1 MYTNHKFSNVHK
13 LNYLLV
19 SLLLIVGVGVGM
31 VSLYMASLSGVM
43 GKMGLIGGDF
53 SQSVRRND
61 LARALIWQK
70 QLVECG
76 VWQAAASVPSYLFSS
91 GEQRVELAKSLGGK
105 RIICGVMSVREGN
118 IERGVYT
125 IIKGLYYLRSHYDEM
140 RAIVERDK
148 GKCEILGS
156 PEYERWIESY
166 LMATEGRIYD
176 VVLELY
182 KEVEGSR
189 ARVSELCGE

>member
-1 MYTNHKFSNVHK
+1 MKNWLVV
-13 LNYLLV
+13 LLV
-19 SLLLIVGVGVGM
+19 LTGIGVGA
-31 VSLYMASLSGVM
+31 VSLYMASFSGVM

-53 SQSVRRND
+53 SQSVRVND
-61 LARALIWQK
+61 LARALRGQK
-70 QLVECG
+70 QSVECG
-76 VWQAAASVPSYLFSS
+76 VWQAAAPVPSYLFSS

-105 RIICGVMSVREGN
+105 RIICGVVSVRDGN
-118 IERGVYT
+118 TERGVYT
-125 IIKGLYYLRSHYDEM
+125 IMKGLYYLRSHYDEM

-148 GKCEILGS
+148 SKCEILGS

-166 LMATEGRIYD
+166 LMATEGRVYD

-189 ARVSELCGE
+189 ARVSELCSE

>member
-1 MYTNHKFSNVHK
+1 MKK
-13 LNYLLV
+13 WLV
-19 SLLLIVGVGVGM
+19 FFLILVGVGVGI

-61 LARALIWQK
+61 LARALMGQK
-70 QLVECG
+70 QSVECG
-76 VWQAAASVPSYLFSS
+76 VWQAGQHVPSYLFSK
-91 GEQRVELAKSLGGK
+91 GEERVELSGRLGGK
-105 RIICGVMSVREGN
+105 RIICGVMSVRDGN
-118 IERGVYT
+118 TERGVYT
-125 IIKGLYYLRSHYDEM
+125 IMKGLYYLKNHYDEM
-140 RAIVERDK
+140 RVIVERDK
-148 GKCEILGS
+148 SKCEILGS

-166 LMATEGRIYD
+166 LMATEGRVYD

-189 ARVSELCGE
+189 ARISELCSE